1 MRISRITALMAGIV
15 SAITGLV
22 VSFFAAKGLGD
33 LLFPEEIPG
42 FSLGH
47 AVLFLLAA
55 VLVTVFLFFEAYRL
69 FKAAESKRGQ

>member
-1 MRISRITALMAGIV
+1 MRISRTTAFMAGIV
-15 SAITGLV
+15 SAITAFV
-22 VSFFAAKGLGD
+22 VLFFAAKAFGD

-55 VLVTVFLFFEAYRL
+55 VLVAIFLFFEVYRL
-69 FKAAESKRGQ
+69 FKAAKSKHTQ